1 MNITPDQIIFWQSGF
16 FNLNLTLVT
25 TWLIC
30 LLLLSASRL
39 ITRNLSTRAK
49 ISRWQNLCEIIIL
62 FVRGQLHEI
71 GLTRPDRYLGL
82 LVSLFLFIATAA
94 LLTILPVY
102 EAPTASLSTT
112 VALALL
118 IFIAVP
124 FYGIRERGFKA
135 YLKHYLEP
143 TVIMLPFNIVTE
155 LSRTL
160 ALAFRLFGTML
171 SDTMILAIVILLA
184 PLFFPILVKLL
195 GLLIGMVQA
204 YIFTILAMVY
214 IAAAVSGKEG

>member
-1 MNITPDQIIFWQSGF
+1 MNITPDQIIFWQSGI
-16 FNLNLTLVT
+16 FNLNLTIIL

-30 LLLLSASRL
+30 LLLISSSIL
-39 ITRNLSTRAK
+39 ITRNLSTQAT

-62 FVRGQLHEI
+62 FVRGQLQEI
-71 GLTRPDRYLGL
+71 GLTHPDRYLGL

-94 LLTILPVY
+94 LLTILPFY

-112 VALALL
+112 AALALL

-124 FYGIRERGFKA
+124 FYGIRERGFTS